1 MLSIWAQP
9 VKSLDIEH
17 EIIRQPVPEK
27 INQQVVQRH
36 SGYWLTDDKDNIKII
51 KMNKGIT

>member
-9 VKSLDIEH
+9 VKSFDIEH
-17 EIIRQPVPEK
+17 EIIRQPVPEQ
-27 INQQVVQRH
+27 INDQVVQ
-36 SGYWLTDDKDNIKII
+36 LTDDKDNIKII